1 MSDRYLYPKTDT
13 EASLL
18 RDPVDL
24 RPATAELVMGL
35 LKDPRNIRFVQTWED
50 RSGNPDQYHPFGKM
64 STVTTPDNPAVI
76 VDDKASFCS
85 PVITFDEYG
94 NALHFHDAL
103 VNIGDW
109 SSARTYQEN
118 LTNYLTDNGVVC
130 CIAGLNVCIS
140 ELYQRL
146 DVPNPIDN
154 TIFRVRDGVS
164 KVFPAMRFIVA
175 VAPQYPNQTQMS
187 RLISEGDQS
196 RGFVFI
202 PRYLAKDDRNHLL
215 IVLASE
221 DGDISGSLG
230 LR

>member
-1 MSDRYLYPKTDT
+1 MSGIELNQNTDT
-13 EASLL
+13 ESSLL

-24 RPATAELVMGL
+24 RPATAELVMDL
-35 LKDPRNIRFVQTWED
+35 LKDPTKTKFVQPWDD
-50 RSGNPDQYHPFGKM
+50 RSRNSDQHHPFGQW

-85 PVITFDEYG
+85 PVITFDEDG

-109 SSARTYQEN
+109 SSARTYQGK
-118 LTNYLTDNGVVC
+118 LTEYLTDNGVVC

-146 DVPNPIDN
+146 GVPNPIDN
-154 TIFRVRDGVS
+154 TIYRVRDGVNM
-164 KVFPAMRFIVA
+164 VFPALRFIVA
-175 VAPQYPNQTQMS
+175 VSPQYANQKQMS
-187 RLISEGDQS
+187 SLISEGDQS

-202 PRYLAKDDRNHLL
+202 PRYLSVDDKNHLL
-215 IVLASE
+215 MVLVSE
-221 DGDISGSLG
+221 DGFISGSLG
-230 LR
+230 MS

>member
-13 EASLL
+13 ETSLL

-85 PVITFDEYG
+85 PVITFDEDG
-94 NALHFHDAL
+94 KALHFHDAL

-109 SSARTYQEN
+109 SSARTYQAN
-118 LTNYLTDNGVVC
+118 LTNYLSDKGVVC
-130 CIAGLNVCIS
+130 AIAGLNVCLS
-140 ELYQRL
+140 LRNQRM
-146 DVPNPIDN
+146 DVLNPIDD
-154 TIFRVRDGVS
+154 TILRVRDEVS
-164 KVFPAMRFIVA
+164 EVFPALRFIVA

-202 PRYLAKDDRNHLL
+202 PRYLSIDDRNHLL
-215 IVLASE
+215 MVLASE
-221 DGDISGSLG
+221 DGFISRSLG
-230 LR
+230 MR